1 MKKLVLY
8 ILLITGALLLI
19 GSKATGQND
28 RSTKPSDRNWIDS
41 LAVKY
46 RVDHIE
52 SEMLKDEVALDSYY
66 KTVSMLILKEY
77 NSGWLERHSNED
89 LDLAIRDYAH
99 EGLAQKLRRRTFEK
113 EIRSAQVEFGFTA
126 DQ

>member
-1 MKKLVLY
+1 MKKLALY

-28 RSTKPSDRNWIDS
+28 RLAKHSDRSWIDS
-41 LAVKY
+41 LAVQY

-52 SEMLKDEVALDSYY
+52 SAMLKDQVALDSYY
-66 KTVSMLILKEY
+66 KTVSMLILNER
-77 NSGWLERHSNED
+77 NSRWLEKHSNED

-113 EIRSAQVEFGFTA
+113 EIRSARVEFGFAA